1 MAPSLEHVLD
11 LRIYR
16 SKEDTLAFNS
26 TKGSALRFI
35 SPLTGGY
42 FKGDGFCADFVQ
54 GGSDWLRLDSATGT
68 AYLDARLH
76 FREKDTGD
84 VFYVRFEGVM
94 KLDAEIEKVLQWS
107 PEARST
113 KAGEHYSFISPVVEV
128 SNAKYKWM
136 ERTALVGHGHYYV
149 PGDGTQAV
157 EFEIYQLVTG

>member
-11 LRIYR
+11 LRIFR
-16 SKEDTLAFNS
+16 SKEDTLSLNS
-26 TKGSALRFI
+26 TKGNAQRFI

-42 FKGDGFCADFVQ
+42 FKGADFCADLVQ
-54 GGSDWLRLDSATGT
+54 GGSDWLHLDPNTGT

-76 FREKDTGD
+76 FREKDTGS
-84 VFYVRFEGVM
+84 VFYVHFTGIMR
-94 KLDAEIEKVLQWS
+94 LDATIEKVLQWG

-113 KAGEHYSFISPVVEV
+113 KAGEHYSFVDPVIEV
-128 SNAKYKWM
+128 SSDKHKWM
-136 ERTALVGHGHYYV
+136 ERTAFVGHGHYYV